1 MWNFIKI
8 NIHCRIIRR
17 AKHKHNKKRL
27 GLVDSVVKEVM
38 QQGGLYIFFFKF
50 VKYYIG
56 KTILL

>member
-17 AKHKHNKKRL
+17 AKHKHNKKHL

-38 QQGGLYIFFFKF
+38 QQGGLNFF
-50 VKYYIG
+50 
-56 KTILL
+56 L